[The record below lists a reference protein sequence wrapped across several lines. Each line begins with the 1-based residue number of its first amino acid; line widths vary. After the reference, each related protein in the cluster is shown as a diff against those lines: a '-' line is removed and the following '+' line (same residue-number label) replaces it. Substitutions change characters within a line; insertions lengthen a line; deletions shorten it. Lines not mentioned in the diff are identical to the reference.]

1 MIDKIVIDG
10 ENLTFEDVL
19 AVANGVAG
27 EPRVVLSEAAKAL
40 VNSSAAA
47 VQTLLDRGEVAYGIT
62 TGFGAF
68 KDKLISREDVELLQR
83 NIVVSHAV
91 GVGNSFDTATV
102 RAIMLIRANTLA
114 RGFSGIK
121 LATLEMILEFLN
133 RGVHPVIPEKGS
145 LGASGDLAPLAHFAC
160 VLIGEGESE
169 FEGEVMRG
177 AEALRRSGLTP
188 ITLAAKEGLAL
199 TNGTTVMT
207 AVGLL
212 ETAKAIRLAKVA
224 DVAGSLSLE
233 ALNGTLSAF
242 DERIHA
248 LRPHPRQIE
257 CARNLR
263 EILAESGF
271 VRDFDASNVQDA
283 YTLRCMPQVHG
294 ACRDAIAYAEWLLKL
309 ELNSVTD
316 NPLIFLSVPPA
327 SAGGEATLV
336 DDATPPAHAGGTDID
351 DPVIFLSVPPA
362 SAGDAAT
369 SVDDATPPA
378 HAGGTDIEVISG
390 GNFHGEPLALAFDY
404 LAIALSELGNI
415 SERRIMR
422 LTDEAS
428 NAHILPPF
436 LTEHGGIN
444 SGFMIVQY
452 TAAALCTEN
461 KILAHPASVDTIPS
475 SANVEDH
482 DSMGATAAL
491 KLRQVADN
499 LEHILSLEL
508 FCAAQGVDFR
518 KKQVGADKQLG
529 KGTRGIY
536 AAIRD
541 KIPFIE
547 RDEYM
552 KDHMNAAHAIVAEFE
567 EDKY

>member
-1 MIDKIVIDG
+1 MFFVLLLKVHLTRKSNSRFVLISYFMTPQIVLDG
-10 ENLTFEDVL
+10 ECLTLEEVIS
-19 AVANGVAG
+19 VAFGKPG
-27 EPRVVLSEAAKAL
+27 ESRVILSEKAKEK
-40 VNSSAAA
+40 VNRAAAA
-47 VQTLLDRGEVAYGIT
+47 VQTLLDRGEIAYGIT

-68 KDKLISREDVELLQR
+68 KDKIISREEVELLQR

-91 GVGNSFDTATV
+91 GVGNAFDTPTV

-121 LATLEMILEFLN
+121 LETLELILELIN

-160 VLIGEGESE
+160 VLIGEGEAE
-169 FEGEVMRG
+169 YNGEVVSG
-177 AEALRRSGLTP
+177 AEALKRSGLAP

-212 ETAKAIRLAKVA
+212 ETWKATRLAEIA
-224 DVAGSLSLE
+224 DLAGCLSLE
-233 ALNGTLSAF
+233 ALNGTVSAF

-257 CARNLR
+257 CAKNLR
-263 EILAESGF
+263 ELLAESDY
-271 VRDFDASNVQDA
+271 VREFDPANVQDA

-316 NPLIFLSVPPA
+316 NPLIFQDQT
-327 SAGGEATLV
+327 GNK
-336 DDATPPAHAGGTDID
+336 
-351 DPVIFLSVPPA
+351 
-362 SAGDAAT
+362 
-369 SVDDATPPA
+369 
-378 HAGGTDIEVISG
+378 IEVISG
-390 GNFHGEPLALAFDY
+390 GNFHGEPLAIAFDY

-422 LTDEAS
+422 LTDEDS
-428 NAHILPPF
+428 NNHVLPAF

-461 KILAHPASVDTIPS
+461 KVLAHPASVDTIPS

-482 DSMGATAAL
+482 VSMGATSAL

-508 FCAAQGVDFR
+508 FCAAQGIDFR
-518 KKQVGADKQLG
+518 KRAIGSDCNLG
-529 KGTRGIY
+529 KGTRDVY
-536 AAIRD
+536 AKIRSQ
-541 KIPFIE
+541 IPFIE

-552 KDHMNAAHAIVAEFE
+552 KVHMNTVHNIVRSYS
-567 EDKY
+567 KG